1 MNKLI
6 ILGRLVRDTEVKTS
20 GETKYGFITV
30 AVDRPKTKKDQE
42 AKTDFIDCVAF
53 GNTIENISKYFHKG
67 DRIALV
73 GFLSSKNMEK
83 DKVKYTAHTMMIEQF
98 FFCESKPT
106 TENKPSNDSESST
119 STSSDDSLP
128 FDL

>member
-6 ILGRLVRDTEVKTS
+6 ILGRLVRDTEVKS
-20 GETKYGFITV
+20 KGETKYGFITV

-53 GNTIENISKYFHKG
+53 GNTIENISKYFKKG

-73 GFLSSKNMEK
+73 GFLSSKNVEKEFGK
-83 DKVKYTAHTMMIEQF
+83 DKFKYTEHIMMIEQF
-98 FFCESKPT
+98 FFCESK
-106 TENKPSNDSESST
+106 KNDSGSATS
-119 STSSDDSLP
+119 STSSDDTLP

>member
-6 ILGRLVRDTEVKTS
+6 ILGRLVRDTEVKS
-20 GETKYGFITV
+20 KGETKYGFITV

-53 GNTIENISKYFHKG
+53 GNTIENISKYFKKG

-73 GFLSSKNMEK
+73 GFLSSKNVEKEIGK
-83 DKVKYTAHTMMIEQF
+83 DKFKYTEHIMMIEQF
-98 FFCESKPT
+98 FFCESK
-106 TENKPSNDSESST
+106 KNDSGST
-119 STSSDDSLP
+119 TSTTSSDDSLP